1 MTNTAH
7 TLTTKTQ
14 FVPAASP
21 SGVWLENT
29 LEGNQVATVL
39 LDDGTVTVERC
50 ADEGFFVKPLP
61 SKESE

>member
-39 LDDGTVTVERC
+39 LDDGTVTVER
-50 ADEGFFVKPLP
+50 GFFVKPLP